1 MTFLDKGLVKKITD
15 LLGTFYCIAHTLEH
29 LSSHRLAYF
38 SHSNKRTHLAF
49 EPLDFVLL
57 FKNTSPW
64 VVSLLSA
71 YALLRISW
79 VFAVQLM
86 LFGCICDAAGFSV
99 WHLSVSDGCICCKWC
114 PFCEFLTVGTTNSGT
129 AMHAT
134 KWRDSSLKPFNF
146 MEEKVSRHKRS
157 QR

>member
-1 MTFLDKGLVKKITD
+1 MTFLDKGLVKKMTD

-29 LSSHRLAYF
+29 LSLHRLAYF
-38 SHSNKRTHLAF
+38 SHSNKNPFSLWTTRFCFTFQKHI
-49 EPLDFVLL
+49 P
-57 FKNTSPW
+57 
-64 VVSLLSA
+64 VSSLTLSA